1 MARPRFERV
10 SVSLRSESWKRPTQE
25 KLQQCYG
32 DSVFFLFF
40 AWLELVSCDY
50 PGRVYAEAFGCC
62 YTVQFNISG
71 EPPKALKMIDVQ
83 SAGRYNC
90 VGHRLN
96 ASYGAMLQKRC

>member
-1 MARPRFERV
+1 MFQFLSVLKAGRDQHKKNFNNATVIRFSFCFSRGWNWFRV
-10 SVSLRSESWKRPTQE
+10 IIQAEYML
-25 KLQQCYG
+25 KL
-32 DSVFFLFF
+32 S
-40 AWLELVSCDY
+40 A
-50 PGRVYAEAFGCC
+50 AA
-62 YTVQFNISG
+62 TVQFNISG